1 MLLCCIT
8 YVGANNLLGIGGL
21 ARLGSTRYRT
31 VYSTRHQLGAGYGC
45 GCGCGCYLF
54 LITGI
59 ITVLNVF

>member
-31 VYSTRHQLGAGYGC
+31 AYIVRVTSSGQIVVVVVDVDVTYSL
-45 GCGCGCYLF
+45 L
-54 LITGI
+54 L
-59 ITVLNVF
+59 VLLQY

>member
-31 VYSTRHQLGAGYGC
+31 VYIVRVTSSGQVMVVVVDVDVTYSL
-45 GCGCGCYLF
+45 L
-54 LITGI
+54 L
-59 ITVLNVF
+59 VLLQY